1 MAQFQVKSAD
11 YFFLQRQRL
20 KQDNFCPMNMKNIR
34 NFSIIAHIDHGKST
48 LSDRLIQ
55 TCGGLS
61 DREMQE
67 QVLDSMDLE
76 KERGITIK
84 AQSVTLNYKAK
95 DGETYQLNFIDTPGH
110 VDFSYEVSRSL
121 AACEG
126 ALLVVDAGQGVE
138 AQTLANCYTAIEMDL
153 EVVPILNKIDLP
165 AAEPERV
172 AEEIEDIVGI
182 DAIDAVR
189 CSAKTGVGIEDVLE
203 DIVHKIPAPEGDPE
217 APLQALII
225 DSWFDNYLGVVSLVR
240 VKNGVIKK
248 GDKIK
253 VMSTGQSYNVDR
265 LGIFTPKQVDTT
277 ELKTGEVGWV
287 VCAIKDIL
295 GAPVGDTLTHHHN
308 SATEVLPGFKKVK
321 PQVYAGLFPI
331 SSDDYEAFRDAL
343 GKLSLNDASLF
354 YEPENSTAL
363 GFGFRC
369 GFLGLLHM
377 EIIQERLER
386 EYDLDLITTAPTV
399 IYEVVQTNGEIVYVD
414 SPSKLPPISNIA
426 EIREPIAECNMLVPQ
441 EYLGNVITLCVEKR
455 GVQTNMVYHG
465 NQVALTY
472 EIPMGEVVLDFFDRL
487 KSTSRGY
494 ASLDYGFKRFQADDM
509 VRVDIMI
516 NGDRVDALALIVH
529 RANAM
534 YRGRELVEKMKELIP
549 RQQFDIAIQAAIG
562 NQIIAR
568 STVKQL
574 RKNVLAKCYGGDV
587 SRKKKL
593 LQKQKEGKKRMKS
606 LGNVEVPQEAF
617 LAILH
622 VGKD

>member
-1 MAQFQVKSAD
+1 MQ
-11 YFFLQRQRL
+11 
-20 KQDNFCPMNMKNIR
+20 NIR

-61 DREMQE
+61 DREME
-67 QVLDSMDLE
+67 AQVLDSMDLE
-76 KERGITIK
+76 RERGITIK

-189 CSAKTGVGIEDVLE
+189 CSAKTGLGIEDVLE
-203 DIVHKIPAPEGDPE
+203 EIVKKIPAPEGEPE

-240 VKNGVIKK
+240 VKNGVLKK

-354 YEPENSTAL
+354 YEPETSSAL

-399 IYEVVQTNGEIVYVD
+399 VYEVVQTDGETIYVD
-414 SPSKLPPISNIA
+414 SPSKLPAINNIA

-441 EYLGNVITLCVEKR
+441 EFLGNVITLCVEKR

-465 NQVALTY
+465 NQIALTY

-494 ASLDYGFKRFQADDM
+494 ASLDYGFKRFQTADM

-516 NGDRVDALALIVH
+516 NGERVDALAIIVH
-529 RANAM
+529 RANAA
-534 YRGRELVEKMKELIP
+534 YRGRELVEKMRELIP

-562 NQIIAR
+562 NHVIAR

-622 VGKD
+622 VGKE

>member
-1 MAQFQVKSAD
+1 
-11 YFFLQRQRL
+11 
-20 KQDNFCPMNMKNIR
+20 MKHIR

-61 DREMQE
+61 DREMHA

-76 KERGITIK
+76 RERGITIK
-84 AQSVTLNYKAK
+84 AQSVTLNYQAQ
-95 DGETYQLNFIDTPGH
+95 DGNTYQLNFIDTPGH

-138 AQTLANCYTAIEMDL
+138 AQTLANCYTAMEMEL
-153 EVVPILNKIDLP
+153 EVVPVLNKIDLP

-182 DAIDAVR
+182 DAVDAVR
-189 CSAKTGVGIEDVLE
+189 CSAKTGLGVDLVLE
-203 DIVHKIPAPEGDPE
+203 EIVAKIPSPEGDPE

-225 DSWFDNYLGVVSLVR
+225 DSWFDSYLGVVSLVR
-240 VKNGVIKK
+240 IKNGSLKK
-248 GDKIK
+248 NDKIK
-253 VMSTGQSYNVDR
+253 VMSTGQVWGVDR
-265 LGIFTPKQVDTT
+265 IGIFTPKQVDTDG
-277 ELKTGEVGWV
+277 LGCGEVGWV
-287 VCAIKDIL
+287 VCGIKDIH
-295 GAPVGDTLTHHHN
+295 GAPVGDTLTLAKHG
-308 SATEVLPGFKKVK
+308 AEKALAGFKKVK

-331 SSDDYEAFRDAL
+331 SSDDYESFRDAL
-343 GKLSLNDASLF
+343 EKLSLNDASLF
-354 YEPENSTAL
+354 YEPESSTAL

-369 GFLGLLHM
+369 GFLGMLHM

-399 IYEVVQTNGEIVYVD
+399 VYEIELNDGSTIHID
-414 SPSKLPPISNIA
+414 SPAQMPAINNIK
-426 EIREPIAECNMLVPQ
+426 EMREPIAECHILLPQ
-441 EYLGNVITLCVEKR
+441 EYMGNVITLCIEKR

-465 NQVALTY
+465 KQVALTY
-472 EIPMGEVVLDFFDRL
+472 EIPMAEVVLDFFDRL

-494 ASLDYGFKRFQADDM
+494 ASLDYGFKRFETSDM
-509 VRVDIMI
+509 VRLDIMI
-516 NGDRVDALALIVH
+516 NGERVDALAIITH
-529 RANAM
+529 KENAQ
-534 YRGRELVEKMKELIP
+534 YRGRQVVEKMRELIP
-549 RQQFDIAIQAAIG
+549 RQMFDIAIQAAIG

-568 STVKQL
+568 STVKAL
-574 RKNVLAKCYGGDV
+574 RKDVTAKCYGGDV

-593 LQKQKEGKKRMKS
+593 LNKQKEGKKRMKS
-606 LGNVEVPQEAF
+606 LGRVDVPQEAF

>member
-203 DIVHKIPAPEGDPE
+203 EIVHKIPAPEGSPD

>member
-1 MAQFQVKSAD
+1 
-11 YFFLQRQRL
+11 
-20 KQDNFCPMNMKNIR
+20 MKHIR

-55 TCGGLS
+55 VCGGLT
-61 DREMQE
+61 DREMAA

-76 KERGITIK
+76 RERGITIK
-84 AQSVTLNYKAK
+84 AQSVTLNYSAQ

-165 AAEPERV
+165 AADPDRV

-182 DAIDAVR
+182 DATEATR
-189 CSAKTGVGIEDVLE
+189 CSAKTGLGVDLVLE
-203 DIVHKIPAPEGDPE
+203 DIVRSIPAPEGDPE

-240 VKNGVIKK
+240 IKNGELKK
-248 GDKIK
+248 GEKIK
-253 VMSTGQSYNVDR
+253 VMSTGQVWGVDR
-265 LGIFTPKQVDTT
+265 IGIFTPKQTDTQA
-277 ELKTGEVGWV
+277 LRTGEVGWV
-287 VCAIKDIL
+287 VCGIKDIL
-295 GAPVGDTLTHHHN
+295 GAPVGDTLTLAKHG
-308 SATEVLPGFKKVK
+308 AETALPGFKKVK
-321 PQVYAGLFPI
+321 PQVYAGLFPV
-331 SSDDYEAFRDAL
+331 SSDDYENFRDAL

-354 YEPENSTAL
+354 YEPENSAAL

-369 GFLGLLHM
+369 GFLGMLHM

-386 EYDLDLITTAPTV
+386 EYNLDLITTAPTV
-399 IYEVVQTNGEIVYVD
+399 VYEVKKTNGDTLYVD
-414 SPSKLPPISNIA
+414 SPAKLPAVNDI
-426 EIREPIAECNMLVPQ
+426 EIMGEPIARCNILVPS
-441 EYLGNVITLCVEKR
+441 EYLGNVITLCIEKR
-455 GVQTNMVYHG
+455 GVQVDMVYHG

-472 EIPMGEVVLDFFDRL
+472 DIPMAEVVLDFFDRL

-494 ASLDYGFKRFQADDM
+494 ASLDYNFQRYEASNM
-509 VRVDIMI
+509 VRVDVLL
-516 NGDRVDALALIVH
+516 NGDNVDALAIITH
-529 RANAM
+529 KDQAQT
-534 YRGRELVEKMKELIP
+534 RGRDLVEKMKEFIP

-562 NQIIAR
+562 NHIIAR

-574 RKNVLAKCYGGDV
+574 RKNVTAKCYGGDV

-593 LQKQKEGKKRMKS
+593 LQKQKEGKKRMKQI
-606 LGNVEVPQEAF
+606 GNVELPQEAF

-622 VGKD
+622 VGKDK

>member
-1 MAQFQVKSAD
+1 
-11 YFFLQRQRL
+11 
-20 KQDNFCPMNMKNIR
+20 MKNIR

-61 DREMQE
+61 DREME
-67 QVLDSMDLE
+67 AQVLDSMDLE
-76 KERGITIK
+76 RERGITIK

-165 AAEPERV
+165 AADPERV

-182 DAIDAVR
+182 DAMEAVR

-203 DIVHKIPAPEGDPE
+203 EIVHKIPAPEGDPE

-240 VKNGVIKK
+240 VKNGLIKK

-399 IYEVVQTNGEIVYVD
+399 VYEVVQTNGEIIYVD
-414 SPSKLPPISNIA
+414 SPAKLPPISNIS

-441 EYLGNVITLCVEKR
+441 EYLGNVIMLCVEKR

-465 NQVALTY
+465 NQIALTY

-494 ASLDYGFKRFQADDM
+494 ASLDYGFKRFQTADM

-529 RANAM
+529 KDNAQ
-534 YRGRELVEKMKELIP
+534 YRGRELVEKMKDLIP

-562 NQIIAR
+562 NHIIAR